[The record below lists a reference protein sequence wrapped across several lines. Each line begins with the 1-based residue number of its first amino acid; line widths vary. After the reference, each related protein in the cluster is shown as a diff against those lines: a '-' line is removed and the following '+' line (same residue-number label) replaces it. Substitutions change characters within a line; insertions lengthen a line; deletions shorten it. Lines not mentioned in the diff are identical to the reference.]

1 MAMTST
7 TGKTAVSSIAIAQL
21 NPHLGNVTGN
31 VAKLL
36 EARESAAANGAGIIV
51 TPEMYL
57 SGYQCDDL
65 VLRSDFMEDVAAGL
79 KALAEAT
86 ADGGPAIIVGAPH
99 LEGGIITNSAFVL
112 DSGTIQARRDKVNLP
127 NYGVFDDKRNFTAG
141 ALPGPVMLRGLKLG
155 LPICEDIWTPDVVE
169 CLIESGAD
177 LIVTLNA
184 SPFDIEKSDSR
195 LAHAVARVM
204 EAEVPLIYVN
214 MVGGQDE
221 VVYDGA
227 SFALGSDG
235 KLAVQLPSFSE
246 AVVMIQLRDELG
258 LLTLTGPMTPPDG
271 GLAALYRGL
280 TLGLRDYVTKN
291 GFPGVVLGLSGGID
305 SAIVAAL
312 AVDALGADSVH
323 AVMMPSPYT
332 SQESLDDAGDLAAR
346 LGIRLDEISIGP
358 AMTAMEGMLAP
369 QFDGTEVGVSEEN
382 IQSRLR
388 GLILMGISNKH
399 GSMVMA
405 TGNKSE
411 YAAGYSTLYGDMCG
425 GFAPIK
431 DVWKVQVF
439 DLCRWRNTHLP
450 RGAAGPQGE
459 IIPLRIIDKP
469 PSAELRPDQKDTDSL
484 PPYERLDAIMMALC
498 EEMVDIE
505 TIVSRGFDREEV
517 ARASQLLFRAEYK
530 RFQAAPGPKMSARA
544 FGRDRRLP
552 LTSGFDPLELAE
564 KTLSKE
570 VLAERYAK

>member
-1 MAMTST
+1 MSVA
-7 TGKTAVSSIAIAQL
+7 SSIAIAQL
-21 NPHLGNVTGN
+21 NPHLGNITVN
-31 VAKLL
+31 VDRLL
-36 EARESAAANGAGIIV
+36 EARRGAAGTGADIIV

-57 SGYQCDDL
+57 SGYPCDDL
-65 VLRSDFMEDVAAGL
+65 VLRSDFMADVAAGL
-79 KALAEAT
+79 QRLAAAT
-86 ADGGPAIIVGAPH
+86 SDGGPAIIVGAPH
-99 LEGGIITNSAFVL
+99 VEDGVITNAVFAL
-112 DSGTIQARRDKVNLP
+112 DEGVIQARRDKVNLP

-141 ALPGPVMLRGLKLG
+141 AMPGPVMVRGMRLG

-169 CLIESGAD
+169 CLAESGAQM
-177 LIVTLNA
+177 IVSLNA
-184 SPFDIEKSDSR
+184 SPFDLMKSDAR
-195 LAHAVARVM
+195 MAHAVSRVH
-204 EAEVPLIYVN
+204 ESDLPLVYVN

-221 VVYDGA
+221 LVYDGG
-227 SFALGSDG
+227 SFALNADG
-235 KLAVQLPSFSE
+235 KLATHFPSFSE
-246 AVVMIQLRDELG
+246 VTSVIRIGDDFGAPS
-258 LLTLTGPMTPPDG
+258 LTGQVTPPDEG
-271 GLAALYRGL
+271 MGALYRGL
-280 TLGLRDYVTKN
+280 TLGLRDYIDKN

-312 AVDALGADSVH
+312 AVDALGADRVH

-332 SQESLDDAGDLAAR
+332 SQESLDDAADLAGR

-358 AMTAMEGMLAP
+358 AMAAMDGMMSEQFEGTSA
-369 QFDGTEVGVSEEN
+369 DIAEEN

-399 GSMVMA
+399 GPLVLA

-439 DLCRWRNTHLP
+439 DLCRWRNANMP
-450 RGAAGPQGE
+450 RGGAGPEGE
-459 IIPLRIIDKP
+459 VIPVRIIEKP

-484 PPYERLDAIMMALC
+484 PPYDRLDAIMKALC

-505 TIVSRGFDREEV
+505 TITARGFDHDEV

-530 RFQAAPGPKMSARA
+530 RFQAAPGPKMNALA
-544 FGRDRRLP
+544 FGRERRLP
-552 LTSGFDPLELAE
+552 LTSGFNPL
-564 KTLSKE
+564 KPSGH
-570 VLAERYAK
+570 